1 MLGLLYKDYCI
12 LKKNIWSMAAAM
24 LLLSVVLFLPASV
37 WEKTGLLS
45 EIITAQVIT
54 FTIMPVLIYF
64 DMFAC
69 ISGLQKNML
78 EHDERKAWS
87 SYITASPLGY
97 KEQVLSKYYMML
109 LTSFAVVVWGT
120 FCDMLSSLVV
130 GSVGSASGIYTTFF
144 YIHIIFQAI
153 EYPFLIR
160 FGHKYGNTYKIGMLI
175 VAFYGLM
182 IYLLFGKI
190 PESISEDL
198 FGFLFGLAT
207 SENALPTLVL
217 GILAL
222 LPYVAA
228 LLFYLSYRLSCKW
241 YLKGVEGYES

>member
-12 LKKNIWSMAAAM
+12 LKKNIWSMAAVM
-24 LLLSVVLFLPASV
+24 LLLSVVLLLPASV

-45 EIITAQVIT
+45 ETITAQVIA
-54 FTIMPVLIYF
+54 FTIMPVVVYI

-69 ISGLQKNML
+69 IGGLQKNML
-78 EHDERKAWS
+78 EHDECKAWS
-87 SYITASPLGY
+87 NYITASPLGY

-109 LTSFAVVVWGT
+109 LSSFAVVVWG
-120 FCDMLSSLVV
+120 FLCDMLSSLVV

-144 YIHIIFQAI
+144 YIHIILQAI

-160 FGHKYGNTYKIGMLI
+160 FGHKYGNTYKVGLLI

-182 IYLLFGKI
+182 VYLLFGKI
-190 PESISEDL
+190 PESLSEDF
-198 FGFLFGLAT
+198 FGFVFNLAA
-207 SENALPTLVL
+207 SENALPTFAL

-228 LLFYLSYRLSCKW
+228 LLFYLSYKLSCKW
-241 YLKGVEGYES
+241 YLKGVEAYEA